1 MTHTIVR
8 YHEIRGI
15 LIDQLGGKCV
25 DCGTTDNLEFH
36 TIDGN
41 GENGKGGWQKLAQV
55 LSDINKNNIELKCK
69 TCHIKYHQAHGGN
82 YYGTNDH

>member
-55 LSDINKNNIELKCK
+55 IADIDNDNIELKCRE
-69 TCHIKYHQAHGGN
+69 CHIEYHRQHGDMRRW
-82 YYGTNDH
+82 TK